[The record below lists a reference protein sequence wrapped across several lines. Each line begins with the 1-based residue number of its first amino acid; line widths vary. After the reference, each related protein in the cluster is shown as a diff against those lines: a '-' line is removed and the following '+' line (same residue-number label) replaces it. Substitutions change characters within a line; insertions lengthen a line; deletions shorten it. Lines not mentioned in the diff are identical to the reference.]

1 MAQQAPPSSAN
12 QGALAA
18 GLQEDPAGLAQEED
32 LSSASQ
38 EAHELAAGLQKKEED
53 QPVEE

>member
-18 GLQEDPAGLAQEED
+18 GLQEEES

-38 EAHELAAGLQKKEED
+38 EAHELAAGLQEEED